1 MNEYSF
7 NIYSLILIATIC
19 IAIII
24 AIVLWPRRKF
34 RGVIWLI
41 LLEIAV
47 AEWAFGILFES
58 AATTL
63 PLKQLWTA
71 IAFIGTC
78 LVPPFFS
85 LFAVEYNRQQKR
97 ISKKILLLLAIM
109 SFITIVLAFTDPLT
123 HLLYTNITINPVINI
138 AIYEHGFIWWMILMY
153 EYILIIIAMYF
164 LLKTAFKSGSFYTFH
179 NLAIIIG
186 ALIPI
191 IGNLVYVFGPNPI
204 PGLDWAPAGFA
215 LSGVIL
221 TWAILRLKLF
231 KIAPI
236 AHTLLVENMIDGLI
250 VLDSDNII
258 VDINSVSATIFKLT
272 PKQIIGRNVTQF
284 FPLVANL
291 DELLQS
297 NDYAQVE
304 IDLGHIQPDRQFE
317 LRLSVLHD
325 RFSQIIGKSLVLRD
339 ITEKK
344 KAEAE
349 REKLIRD
356 LQEALN
362 QVKTLSGLLP
372 ICSHCKKIRDDKGY
386 WSEVETYIHSH
397 SDVDFSHGICPEC
410 LKKYYPEIADR
421 MESKNAKK
429 TP

>member
-19 IAIII
+19 IATITSI
-24 AIVLWPRRKF
+24 ALWPRRKF
-34 RGVIWLI
+34 KGVFWVI
-41 LLEIAV
+41 LLEIAA

-58 AATTL
+58 AATTVA
-63 PLKQLWTA
+63 LKQLWSA

-78 LVPPFFS
+78 LVPPLFFI
-85 LFAVEYNRQQKR
+85 FAIEYNRGREQ
-97 ISKKILLLLAIM
+97 ISKLALLLLLIM
-109 SFITIVLAFTDPLT
+109 PIFTIVMAFTN
-123 HLLYTNITINPVINI
+123 HLHYLLWPDIIINPVTNV
-138 AIYEHGFIWWMILMY
+138 AVYSHGFIWWLIFIY
-153 EYILIIIAMYF
+153 EYILIVVGMF
-164 LLKTAFKSGSFYTFH
+164 FMLKTAFKSGSFYTPH

-191 IGNLVYVFGPNPI
+191 AGNLLYVFGPNPI
-204 PGLDWAPAGFA
+204 PGLDWAPVGFA
-215 LSGVIL
+215 LSGIVL

-231 KIAPI
+231 KLAPI
-236 AHTLLVENMIDGLI
+236 AQTLLVENMLDGLI
-250 VLDSDNII
+250 VLDPDNLI
-258 VDINSVSATIFKLT
+258 VDVNPASAAIFGLQPQK
-272 PKQIIGRNVTQF
+272 IIGQKIDRFLPESIDLATF
-284 FPLVANL
+284 LKSEEYALIEINL
-291 DELLQS
+291 DK
-297 NDYAQVE
+297 
-304 IDLGHIQPDRQFE
+304 IQAERKFE
-317 LRLSVLHD
+317 LRLLILRD
-325 RFSQIIGKSLVLRD
+325 RFAQIIGKSLVLRD

-429 TP
+429 IP